1 MGRGGGPDGL
11 LCLTGRYGMFA
22 SPMAGERITTSGTEE
37 DLQRMVSLPGDTL
50 KQLLATMIRNL
61 WRVDG
66 LYFLGIEKRFGTE
79 AATEIDAQC
88 WASMAELEARDLM
101 RIFSIEAG
109 SLDALEKTLPLTTWV
124 LDHTHKRMTRTAD
137 ALVFE
142 VLECRTQKT
151 RLKKSLPVFPC
162 RYVREGYLTRFAAV
176 FGCRCDCEVCPPG
189 DRDGEVWCRW
199 RFTQMT

>member
-1 MGRGGGPDGL
+1 MV
-11 LCLTGRYGMFA
+11 A
-22 SPMAGERITTSGTEE
+22 SAMKQVHGIISGTDE
-37 DLQRMVSLPGDTL
+37 DLRRLVSLPEDTL

-66 LYFLGIEKRFGTE
+66 LYFLGIEKKFGTE
-79 AATEIDAQC
+79 AATDIDASC

-101 RIFSIEAG
+101 KILSIDAG
-109 SLDALEKTLPLTTWV
+109 SLDALEKALPLTTWY
-124 LDHTHKRMTRTAD
+124 LDHARKRMTRTAD

-142 VLECRTQKT
+142 VLECRTQKA

-162 RYVREGYLTRFAAV
+162 RPVREGYLTRFAAA

-199 RFTQMT
+199 RFTQIP